1 MSAPMFQVTTASP
14 SSAQS
19 IEPMHDAS
27 VAADQPQG
35 TGQEQP
41 GHAPMHLG
49 AKGFLMKKMAASGQ
63 SSFHSPTDT
72 MVSPC
77 TKKLVQS
84 KQRHYTKGKPLSLS
98 SSFQSQAAQAGSH
111 AKPKSSLGQQSS
123 TLSSA
128 EQNENDA
135 PF

>member
-1 MSAPMFQVTTASP
+1 MSAPVFQVTTASP
-14 SSAQS
+14 ASGQS
-19 IEPMHDAS
+19 IQPMHDAQS
-27 VAADQPQG
+27 AADQPQG
-35 TGQEQP
+35 TGAQLEK
-41 GHAPMHLG
+41 GTAPMHLG

-98 SSFQSQAAQAGSH
+98 SSFQSSQPQNL
-111 AKPKSSLGQQSS
+111 KPKSSLGQSS
-123 TLSSA
+123 SLGSD
-128 EQNENDA
+128 ENDA

>member
-1 MSAPMFQVTTASP
+1 MSAPSFQVTTASP
-14 SSAQS
+14 ASGQS
-19 IEPMHDAS
+19 IQPMHDAQS
-27 VAADQPQG
+27 AADQPQG
-35 TGQEQP
+35 TGSQLEQ

-98 SSFQSQAAQAGSH
+98 SSFQSAQQPGS
-111 AKPKSSLGQQSS
+111 KPKSSLGQSS
-123 TLSSA
+123 SLSGS
-128 EQNENDA
+128 NENDA